1 MLSDRQKFGLMLGLT
16 AICAIAVFPP
26 WRQFGVQ
33 EVPLG
38 YAPIF
43 APPVATLAG
52 AGRIDLD
59 TSRLTL
65 EIVVASIV
73 TIGLLI
79 VGGGGGSAKIGQT
92 GQGST
97 PGGFMARLS
106 EAREAML
113 AAQQLQ
119 MQQMQAQ
126 QTAQK
131 ATAPAAAAAA
141 AAAAAVSGKAKVES
155 APVDSRYIRVELPPN
170 YYIGEFLVES
180 DDDADY
186 WEALAPAK
194 GVVDLPKGKKI
205 QLELAKDIRVDLS
218 VLSAI
223 PTGVLY
229 SIDASECKLTDDD
242 VTKLTAVSGLKELD
256 LAGTPITSSSVSK
269 LRGLSRLER
278 LWLDRTLIN
287 DECVPA
293 LGSLSKLKKLS
304 LTETKLNDLA
314 LESLRKDLLDCEVV
328 S

>member
-1 MLSDRQKFGLMLGLT
+1 MLSDRQKFGLMLGLA

-33 EVPLG
+33 EIPLG

-43 APPVATLAG
+43 APPIATMAG

-65 EIVVASIV
+65 EIIVASIV
-73 TIGLLI
+73 TFGLL
-79 VGGGGGSAKIGQT
+79 VVGGGGGGGSARGV
-92 GQGST
+92 QGAA
-97 PGGFMARLS
+97 PGGFMARLA

-119 MQQMQAQ
+119 MQQAQAR

-141 AAAAAVSGKAKVES
+141 AAGAMGKVES
-155 APVDSRYIRVELPPN
+155 APVDSRFTRVELPAN

-194 GVVDLPKGKKI
+194 GTIDLPKGKKI
-205 QLELAKDIRVDLS
+205 QLELAKDIRVDLT

-223 PTGVLY
+223 PAGVLY

-242 VTKLTAVSGLKELD
+242 VTKLTAISGLKELD
-256 LAGTPITSSSVSK
+256 LAGTPITSSSVSN

-314 LESLRKDLLDCEVV
+314 LESLRKDLADCEVV

>member
-1 MLSDRQKFGLMLGLT
+1 VLSDRQKFGLMLGLT

-79 VGGGGGSAKIGQT
+79 VGGGANIGRT

-141 AAAAAVSGKAKVES
+141 AASGKAKVES
-155 APVDSRYIRVELPPN
+155 APVDSRYVRVELPPN

-194 GVVDLPKGKKI
+194 GIVDLPKGKKI

-314 LESLRKDLLDCEVV
+314 LESLRKDLVDCEVV
-328 S
+328 T